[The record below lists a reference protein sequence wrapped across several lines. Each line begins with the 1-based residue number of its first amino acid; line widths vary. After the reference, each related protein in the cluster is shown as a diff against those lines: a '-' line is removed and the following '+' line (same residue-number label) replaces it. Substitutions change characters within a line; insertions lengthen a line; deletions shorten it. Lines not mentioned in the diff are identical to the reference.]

1 VKPPSLAGLVGTWIA
16 LLVLLA
22 LTCGSAFIAMGPW
35 NLAVN
40 LAIAVAKALLVV
52 VVFMR
57 LAQSAPMVTVV
68 AFIAAFDLAILVVLT
83 LPDFALRLG

>member
-1 VKPPSLAGLVGTWIA
+1 MKPPSLAGLVGTWIA

-22 LTCGSAFIAMGPW
+22 LTCGSSFIAMGHW

-40 LAIAVAKALLVV
+40 LAIAAAKALLVV

-57 LAQSAPMVTVV
+57 LAKSAPMVIVV
-68 AFIAAFDLAILVVLT
+68 AVIAAFDLAILVVLT